1 MLYRILL
8 ITAMD
13 ITMFMIRKLKDQDM
27 ITLEHQELREQP
39 QNIMPHMDNQ
49 DMRVTK
55 EEIIIILSNTT
66 QLCN

>member
-13 ITMFMIRKLKDQDM
+13 ITMFMSRKLKDQDM
-27 ITLEHQELREQP
+27 ITPEHQELREQL
-39 QNIMPHMDNQ
+39 QNIMPPMETQ